1 MKLTLRPYRDEDDFW
16 RARAFLRD
24 TFLRSDRCESNW
36 QVYRWDY
43 WRRHGIE
50 NIHPMPL
57 AEVIFF
63 WETPSGQIAAILNP
77 EARGDAFLQ
86 VDPEFRSAALLE
98 EMVACAEAQLG
109 QTTAEGGQALN
120 IWAHAADDL
129 QIEVLTRRGYVKQ
142 DWCEFQR
149 WQMLPGDIPAPR
161 LPPGYAIRPV
171 GEGAELIERC
181 YASGLGFHDNDIRY
195 AHDNR
200 AVSWYRSI
208 QLAPLYRRDL
218 DLTVVAPDG
227 SVASFCTIWFDDAS
241 RSAAFE
247 PVATVPDQQRKGLGK
262 AVMQA
267 GLRRL
272 VQMGATKVFVGSY
285 SNEAGALYASTG
297 FTQFQLNIAWSKN
310 LAK

>member
-1 MKLTLRPYRDEDDFW
+1 MKLTLRPYRDEDDYW

-24 TFLRSDRCESNW
+24 TFLRSARCEWNW

-43 WRRHGIE
+43 WRRHGLE

-57 AEVIFF
+57 AEVVFF

-86 VDPEFRSAALLE
+86 IDPDFRSAALLE
-98 EMVACAEAQLG
+98 EMVDCAENHLG
-109 QTTAEGGQALN
+109 KTTEEGGTALN
-120 IWAHAADDL
+120 VWAQETDSLLSGILA
-129 QIEVLTRRGYVKQ
+129 RRGYAKQ
-142 DWCEFQR
+142 NWSEFQR
-149 WQMLPGDIPAPR
+149 WQMLQNEISAPQ

-171 GEGAELIERC
+171 GDGVELIERC

-200 AVSWYRSI
+200 EVSWYRSI

-227 SVASFCTIWFDDAS
+227 SVASFCTIWFDDVS

-262 AVMQA
+262 AVMRF

-272 VQMGATKVFVGSY
+272 VQMGATKAFVGSY
-285 SNEAGALYASTG
+285 SNEAGALYASAA
-297 FTQFQLNIAWSKN
+297 FTQYN
-310 LAK
+310 LCFPWMRNPGV